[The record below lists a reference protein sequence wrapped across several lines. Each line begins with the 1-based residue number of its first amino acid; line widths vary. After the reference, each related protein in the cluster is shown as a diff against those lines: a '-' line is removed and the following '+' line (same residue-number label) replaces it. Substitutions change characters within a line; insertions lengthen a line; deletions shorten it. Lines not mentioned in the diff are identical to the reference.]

1 MPVLL
6 APLVFAAMV
15 SVGPQAA
22 SGAECGTWRECRQ
35 QALQAA
41 EQRDYERF
49 HDLAWR
55 AVQKGPRNDAD
66 LMLLLARAQSLSG
79 RPGDALVMLERL
91 AALGVATDAATSP
104 DFARVRELPGWAAL
118 DPQRSGVSATPAPS
132 AAPAPPAA
140 VPVPSTPA
148 PPAPAAP
155 APDVPPPAAA
165 TPAGTSPAAPP
176 PAALPH
182 AVATSAAGAAEA
194 LRFSTLAFTPA
205 GLAYDRVSSRFIV
218 GDHDASKLTVVDEAS
233 QRVANLVGAQSA
245 GFGTIGALEIDVHEG
260 DLWVV
265 SSPADSP
272 GAVSAPRDEPRSV
285 PTLHKLQL
293 ISGRTLYM
301 IPLEA
306 SLRPARFA
314 DVAVTPHSS
323 ILVLDSQRRRV
334 FVVQPRARRLE
345 LAMPVDAQ
353 VPTSVAPLSDDV
365 AYVAHEGGLIRLD
378 LTGHL
383 ARDISAPAGVSLSGL
398 MRIRFHHGALVAVQ
412 RTETG
417 SYRIVRFGLDAAERK
432 VTSVDVLDDDVHMKD
447 PTAAAL
453 VGDVFYY
460 LAAPPAPADAMRL
473 DTIVRRVTVR

>member
-1 MPVLL
+1 MPFLL
-6 APLVFAAMV
+6 APLLFAAMV

-22 SGAECGTWRECRQ
+22 SAAECSTWQECRQ

-91 AALGVATDAATSP
+91 TARGVATDAATSE
-104 DFARVRELPGWAAL
+104 DFARVRQLPGWAAI
-118 DPQRSGVSATPAPS
+118 DPQRSDAAATSASSAVPAATAGTEAAARTPE
-132 AAPAPPAA
+132 PAPPA
-140 VPVPSTPA
+140 TPA
-148 PPAPAAP
+148 ASAP
-155 APDVPPPAAA
+155 VPPPAA
-165 TPAGTSPAAPP
+165 PR
-176 PAALPH
+176 
-182 AVATSAAGAAEA
+182 ATSAAGAAEA
-194 LRFSTLAFTPA
+194 LRFSTLTFTPA

-245 GFGTIGALEIDVHEG
+245 GFGSIGALEIDMHEG

-272 GAVSAPRDEPRSV
+272 GAASAPRDEPGSV

-293 ISGRTLYM
+293 ISGRTLYT
-301 IPLEA
+301 IALEA

-365 AYVAHEGGLIRLD
+365 AYVAHEGGVIRLD
-378 LTGHL
+378 LRAHL
-383 ARDISAPAGVSLSGL
+383 AREISAPAGVSLSGL
-398 MRIRFHHGALVAVQ
+398 MRIRFHQGALVAVQ
-412 RTETG
+412 RTGTG
-417 SYRIVRFGLDAAERK
+417 IYRIVRFSLDASERK
-432 VTSVDVLDDDVHMKD
+432 VTGVDVLDDDVRMKD

-460 LAAPPAPADAMRL
+460 LAAPPAQADAMRL